1 VTKIVKS
8 TVIIPVFNHAALT
21 RDCLDAVLG
30 IGGCKVIVVDDAS
43 TDRTPAMLAGYG
55 KKIQVLTHR
64 TNQGFAKACNDGA
77 KAARTEFVVFLNN
90 DTLPQPGWL
99 RALETHA
106 RKHPGANVIGSKLLY
121 PDNTIQH
128 AGVIVCQDK
137 YPRHLYTGF
146 PADHPAV
153 TRSRR
158 FQIVTA
164 ASMLVRRK
172 IFTAARGFDTQFKN
186 GFEDVDF
193 CLRLGGRGHE
203 IHYCAESVVQHLE
216 SVSPGRFKRD
226 RENVALYRRR
236 WLDRVRT
243 DDLEQFI
250 ADGLL
255 EVNYEGQFPLHLKVS
270 PELAVLDTGRGDE
283 LEKKLATQSRQ
294 IADLTREV
302 TKLRVE
308 LGHQNPGSQVLLQ
321 ERERKQ
327 WREQIR
333 RATPPGAQI
342 LVVSKGDSSLLE
354 LKGRIAGHFPQTK
367 KGAYLGHHP
376 AHSADATAHLESLS
390 RGGAQYLAFPA
401 SALWWLDYYTDFAA
415 ALGNPVY
422 KDGTGALFALDP
434 QPETVPEV

>member
-1 VTKIVKS
+1 MTRIIKS

-21 RDCLDAVLG
+21 RDCLDALLE
-30 IGGCKVIVVDDAS
+30 IGGCKVIVVDDGS
-43 TDRTPAMLAGYG
+43 TDGTPAMLAGYG
-55 KKIQVLTHR
+55 KKIQVFTHR

-77 KAARTEFVVFLNN
+77 KVARTEFVVFLNN

-106 RKHPGANVIGSKLLY
+106 RKHPGADVIGSKLLY

-128 AGVIVCQDK
+128 AGVILCQDK
-137 YPRHLYTGF
+137 YPRHVYTGF

-153 TRSRR
+153 IRSRR

-172 IFTAARGFDTQFKN
+172 VFTAARGFDTQFKN

-193 CLRLGGRGHE
+193 CLRLGSRGHE

-226 RENVALYRRR
+226 RENKDLYRRR
-236 WLDRVRT
+236 WLGRVRP
-243 DDLEQFI
+243 DDLEYFT

-255 EVNYEGQFPLHLKVS
+255 EVDYEGQFPLHLKVA
-270 PELAVLDTGRGDE
+270 PELAVLDTGRRDD
-283 LEKKLATQSRQ
+283 LEKKTATQSRQ
-294 IADLTREV
+294 IADLTREL
-302 TKLRVE
+302 TKMRVE
-308 LGHQNPGSQVLLQ
+308 LGHQNPGAQMLLHEQ
-321 ERERKQ
+321 ERKQ
-327 WREQIR
+327 WRERVR

-342 LVVSKGDSSLLE
+342 LVVSKGDSALLE
-354 LKGRIAGHFPQTK
+354 FKGRTARHFPQTK
-367 KGAYLGHHP
+367 KGTYLGHHP
-376 AHSADATAHLESLS
+376 EHSADAIAHLESMR

-401 SALWWLDYYTDFAA
+401 TSLWWLDYYSKFIA

-422 KDGTGALFALDP
+422 KDGTGALFALP
-434 QPETVPEV
+434 RPKKTVLGR